1 MGRSFAA
8 PSDRKPVA
16 ALMEALA
23 LPAGSAA
30 HPAAGDVASS
40 ASSTCRRPQQAAVVH
55 DEGARTE
62 PALDGLAGLEV
73 VPGLSGGR
81 EASRSTDD
89 VTRRR
94 WSCVVAAVN
103 DGGKQA
109 PAAHVSECP
118 GGAPLL
124 TNTRSVHVTSHQARQ
139 ARFTWASC
147 VRTQNVVAFFLRIRP
162 DRACYGVSCT

>member
-118 GGAPLL
+118 GGGASVDKHSLRSRDQSSSSAGAFHLGLL
-124 TNTRSVHVTSHQARQ
+124 
-139 ARFTWASC
+139 
-147 VRTQNVVAFFLRIRP
+147 RTHAE
-162 DRACYGVSCT
+162 CGGVLSSDTPG